1 MKEKYYYFADI
12 SKEVPA
18 VPSDSI
24 VSRTVRD
31 DDQVKVVLFGF
42 ASGQALSEHTASMPA
57 IIHILDGKAR
67 LLLGGESQEAQSGT
81 WVYMSANLAHSII
94 AETPVTMALY
104 MLKEGKV

>member
-1 MKEKYYYFADI
+1 MAENYLYFPNL
-12 SKEVPA
+12 SKEIPA

-31 DDQVKVVLFGF
+31 DAQVKVVLFGF
-42 ASGQALSEHTASMPA
+42 APGQALSEHTASMPA

-67 LLLGGESQEAQSGT
+67 LLLGGDPQEAQSDS
-81 WVYMSANLAHSII
+81 WVYMPANLAHSVI

-104 MLKEGKV
+104 MLKGGKV